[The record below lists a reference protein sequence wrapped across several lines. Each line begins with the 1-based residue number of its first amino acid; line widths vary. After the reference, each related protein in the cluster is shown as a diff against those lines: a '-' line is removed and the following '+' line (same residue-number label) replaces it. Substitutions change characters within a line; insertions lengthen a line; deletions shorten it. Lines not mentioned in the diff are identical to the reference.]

1 MLALTGKEIGLGLC
15 GLAFVVFALTTAML
29 IPRRN
34 PDFPGRNKTLLIVLS
49 FLFFIG
55 MMLAV
60 IFLATEEPEEE
71 PSQGGG
77 EAAALIQ
84 RL

>member
-1 MLALTGKEIGLGLC
+1 VLALQGTEIWLGVC
-15 GLAFVVFALTTAML
+15 GLIFVAFALITAVL

-34 PDFPGRNKTLLIVLS
+34 PDFPGRNKTLYLVLC

-60 IFLATEEPEEE
+60 IFIVPKEPEEE

-77 EAAALIQ
+77 EAAALIHNM
-84 RL
+84 

>member
-1 MLALTGKEIGLGLC
+1 MLALTGTEIWLGIC
-15 GLAFVVFALTTAML
+15 GVAFVAFALITAVL

-34 PDFPGRNKTLLIVLS
+34 PDFPGRNKTLYLVLC

-60 IFLATEEPEEE
+60 IFIVPEEPEEE
-71 PSQGGG
+71 PSGGTG
-77 EAAALIQ
+77 EAAALIHNV
-84 RL
+84 

>member
-1 MLALTGKEIGLGLC
+1 MLALTGTEVALGLC
-15 GLAFVVFALTTAML
+15 GLAFVAFALITAMV

-34 PDFPGRNKTLLIVLS
+34 PDFPGRNKTLYLVLC

-60 IFLATEEPEEE
+60 IFIVPEEPEEE
-71 PSQGGG
+71 PSGGTG
-77 EAAALIQ
+77 EAAALVQ
-84 RL
+84 HL

>member
-1 MLALTGKEIGLGLC
+1 MLALQGKEIWLGIC
-15 GLAFVVFALTTAML
+15 GLVFVAFALTTAVL

-34 PDFPGRNKTLLIVLS
+34 PDFPGRNKTLYLVLC

-60 IFLATEEPEEE
+60 IFIVPEEPEA
-71 PSQGGG
+71 PAGGEG

-84 RL
+84 QR

>member
-1 MLALTGKEIGLGLC
+1 MLALQGTEIALGLC
-15 GLAFVVFALTTAML
+15 GLAFVAFALITAML

-34 PDFPGRNKTLLIVLS
+34 PDFPGRNKTLYLVLC

-60 IFLATEEPEEE
+60 IFIVPEEPEE
-71 PSQGGG
+71 PRGDTGG
-77 EAAALIQ
+77 EAAALVQ
-84 RL
+84 NL

>member
-1 MLALTGKEIGLGLC
+1 MLALTGTEIALGLC
-15 GLAFVVFALTTAML
+15 GLAFVAFALITAVL

-34 PDFPGRNKTLLIVLS
+34 PDFPGRNKTLYLVLC

-60 IFLATEEPEEE
+60 IFIVPKEPEAE
-71 PSQGGG
+71 PSGGG

-84 RL
+84 QL